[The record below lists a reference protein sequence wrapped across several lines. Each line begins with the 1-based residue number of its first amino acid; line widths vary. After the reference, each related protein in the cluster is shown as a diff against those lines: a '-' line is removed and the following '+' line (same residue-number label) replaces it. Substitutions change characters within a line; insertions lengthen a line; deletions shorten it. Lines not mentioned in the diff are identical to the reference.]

1 MSDRSD
7 PSSLISHFSYLSP
20 CMSKHSRWS
29 KVKHQKGPA
38 DAKRA
43 AVFTK
48 MARVITVAAREGG
61 GDANFNFKL
70 RSAVDQALEA
80 NLPKDNIERAIKKGT
95 GEIASERIDEVLY
108 EGYGPGG
115 AAILIEALTDS
126 RNRTSANLK
135 HAFSIGGGNMGGSG
149 AVQWMFERKG
159 IVRVKGGKP
168 SDDAELAL
176 IDAGADD
183 IGTDEESV
191 VVSGAPDAVGRIR
204 DAAEKLGLAVAAI
217 GFEWVAKEKAPPVDA
232 ETKEKLE
239 GLLEALDEDEDVNA
253 IYSNYEG

>member
-1 MSDRSD
+1 
-7 PSSLISHFSYLSP
+7 
-20 CMSKHSRWS
+20 MSKHSRWS

-43 AVFTK
+43 AIFTK
-48 MARVITVAAREGG
+48 MARVITVAARDGG
-61 GDANFNFKL
+61 GDPNFNFKL
-70 RSAVDQALEA
+70 RSAIDQALEA
-80 NLPKDNIERAIKKGT
+80 NLPKDNIDRAIKKGT
-95 GEIASERIDEVLY
+95 GEIAAERIEEIVY

-115 AAILIEALTDS
+115 AAIMVEALTDN
-126 RNRTSANLK
+126 RNRTSSNLK
-135 HAFSIGGGNMGGSG
+135 HAFSIGGGNLAAQG

-159 IVRVKGGKP
+159 IVRLRGGKP

-183 IGTDEESV
+183 IAAEDEGV
-191 VVSGAPDAVGRIR
+191 VVSGAPDAVARIR
-204 DAAEKLGLAVAAI
+204 DAAAKQGMEVAGI
-217 GFEWVAKEKAPPVDA
+217 GFEWIAKEKAVPLDA

-239 GLLEALDEDEDVNA
+239 GLFEALDEDEDVNA